1 MPYRQ
6 SVLFPSVLMKS
17 SKTHFLDVMPETNY
31 KAATAVIERWKSEF
45 PETYDIFSGMS
56 EVDIQQTILNSRR
69 RRKWLEHL

>member
-1 MPYRQ
+1 
-6 SVLFPSVLMKS
+6 
-17 SKTHFLDVMPETNY
+17 MPETNY